1 MPYTLWLSLF
11 YDRLTNPKNMEP
23 ICLPEFLNTEEKWCK
38 LVQSTTSVD
47 QFEEIFHK
55 LLGDESVPTL
65 DVLRIMRKLERDIY
79 MVHGNKDIYC
89 VMDVVDSIVQ
99 YMITSTREFEV
110 KAEETQEEQ
119 ETKSEQ
125 KCEEVSTVKTSEKE
139 GSVSQELKNEE
150 KESEINEEEPERKPF
165 YIDISE

>member
-1 MPYTLWLSLF
+1 MPYTLWLPLF

-55 LLGDESVPTL
+55 LLEDESVPTL

>member
-1 MPYTLWLSLF
+1 
-11 YDRLTNPKNMEP
+11 MEP
-23 ICLPEFLNTEEKWCK
+23 IRLPEFLNTEEKWCK

-55 LLGDESVPTL
+55 LLEDESVPTL

-89 VMDVVDSIVQ
+89 VMDVVDSIVW

-110 KAEETQEEQ
+110 KVEENQEEQ

>member
-1 MPYTLWLSLF
+1 MPYTLWLPLF
-11 YDRLTNPKNMEP
+11 YDHLTNPKNMEP
-23 ICLPEFLNTEEKWCK
+23 IHLPEFLNTEEKWCK

-55 LLGDESVPTL
+55 LLEDESVPTL

-89 VMDVVDSIVQ
+89 VMDVVDSIVW

-110 KAEETQEEQ
+110 KVEENEEEQ

-139 GSVSQELKNEE
+139 LKNEE

-165 YIDISE
+165 YIVISE

>member
-1 MPYTLWLSLF
+1 M
-11 YDRLTNPKNMEP
+11 
-23 ICLPEFLNTEEKWCK
+23 
-38 LVQSTTSVD
+38 VQSTTSVD
-47 QFEEIFHK
+47 QFEEIFYK
-55 LLGDESVPTL
+55 LLEDESVPTL

-99 YMITSTREFEV
+99 YMITSAREFEV
-110 KAEETQEEQ
+110 KVEEKDEEQ

-125 KCEEVSTVKTSEKE
+125 KCEEDSTVKTSEKE
-139 GSVSQELKNEE
+139 GSVSQELKKEE
-150 KESEINEEEPERKPF
+150 KESEINKEEPERKPF

>member
-1 MPYTLWLSLF
+1 MPYTLWLPLF
-11 YDRLTNPKNMEP
+11 YDHLTNPKKMEP
-23 ICLPEFLNTEEKWCK
+23 IHLPEFLNTEEKWCK

-55 LLGDESVPTL
+55 LLEDESVPTL

>member
-1 MPYTLWLSLF
+1 MPYTLWLPLF
-11 YDRLTNPKNMEP
+11 YDRLTNPKKMEP
-23 ICLPEFLNTEEKWCK
+23 IYLPEFLNTEEKWCK

-89 VMDVVDSIVQ
+89 VMDVVDSIVW
-99 YMITSTREFEV
+99 YMITSAREFEV
-110 KAEETQEEQ
+110 KAEETQMKNRKQ
-119 ETKSEQ
+119 KVNRSVKKSVLS
-125 KCEEVSTVKTSEKE
+125 KLLRRKEVFHR
-139 GSVSQELKNEE
+139 N
-150 KESEINEEEPERKPF
+150 
-165 YIDISE
+165 

>member
-1 MPYTLWLSLF
+1 
-11 YDRLTNPKNMEP
+11 MEP

-89 VMDVVDSIVQ
+89 VMDVVDSIVW

>member
-1 MPYTLWLSLF
+1 MEGHRTHQLHF
-11 YDRLTNPKNMEP
+11 IERL
-23 ICLPEFLNTEEKWCK
+23 I
-38 LVQSTTSVD
+38 QSTTSVD

-55 LLGDESVPTL
+55 LLEDESVPTL

-89 VMDVVDSIVQ
+89 VMDVVDSIIW
-99 YMITSTREFEV
+99 YMITSAREFEV
-110 KAEETQEEQ
+110 KAEEKQEEQ

-139 GSVSQELKNEE
+139 GSVSQELKKEE
-150 KESEINEEEPERKPF
+150 KEGKEFEINEEEPKRKPF

>member
-1 MPYTLWLSLF
+1 
-11 YDRLTNPKNMEP
+11 MEP

-79 MVHGNKDIYC
+79 MVYGNKDIYC
-89 VMDVVDSIVQ
+89 VMDVVDSIVW
-99 YMITSTREFEV
+99 YMIISAREFEV
-110 KAEETQEEQ
+110 KAEETQ

-139 GSVSQELKNEE
+139 GSVSQN
-150 KESEINEEEPERKPF
+150 
-165 YIDISE
+165 